1 MDWVKILSALLL
13 GAVLVFL
20 FPRLKHAVQS
30 SRKGNMEDWMGFVI
44 PMLLVVGFVLFLMST
59 V

>member
-1 MDWVKILSALLL
+1 MDWLQIGSAVLL
-13 GAVLVFL
+13 GAMLVFL

-30 SRKGNMEDWMGFVI
+30 SRKGSMEDWMGFVI